1 MDLVLSTLAQTELF
15 ATVDR
20 DEPEG
25 RGFLGVLGSGIG
37 STQ

>member
-1 MDLVLSTLAQTELF
+1 MDPVLSTLAQTELF

-25 RGFLGVLGSGIG
+25 LVGVLGSGIG
-37 STQ
+37 STL